1 MAFFNLTHLGVEEP
15 FRHCLK
21 DKSSNSAGNAT
32 SKPEPQHSHK
42 IYRQRVTKHQRPNH
56 APNEIYR
63 KPITSSQEHGWWMEK
78 AKDGSAEN
86 SLGWAR
92 VERRA
97 RIDSEMTRFVD
108 QMALTD
114 KKFSLF

>member
-1 MAFFNLTHLGVEEP
+1 
-15 FRHCLK
+15 
-21 DKSSNSAGNAT
+21 
-32 SKPEPQHSHK
+32 
-42 IYRQRVTKHQRPNH
+42 
-56 APNEIYR
+56 
-63 KPITSSQEHGWWMEK
+63 MEK

-114 KKFSLF
+114 KKFSLFWTRFLYMVELLLVTA

>member
-1 MAFFNLTHLGVEEP
+1 
-15 FRHCLK
+15 
-21 DKSSNSAGNAT
+21 
-32 SKPEPQHSHK
+32 
-42 IYRQRVTKHQRPNH
+42 
-56 APNEIYR
+56 
-63 KPITSSQEHGWWMEK
+63 MEK